1 MEFDLRINEFRTA
14 NNRITT
20 ENLVV
25 RKIRRDRGAPRLG
38 LIEKI
43 SFCANIAGARNRPRS
58 GFSLWR
64 GFMALGSQPRWTTRP
79 AGTLVGIDVG
89 LREYMLR
96 VYNYMASGL
105 ALTGIVAYVAAYS
118 GFYASIAR
126 TPLIWLVILAP
137 FGLVMLMSFGAQR
150 MQSTTLQLVFWLYSG
165 LMGLSLAMVFLVFTG
180 ESVARVFFITA
191 GTFAAMS
198 LYGYTTQ
205 RDLSQFGSFLFL
217 GLIGIVIAGLVNIFI
232 GSTALQFAI
241 SVIGVLVFTGLT
253 AWDTQQIKEMYY
265 EGDDYEMGSKKAI
278 MGALRLYLD
287 FINLFMML
295 MQLLGTR
302 RD

>member
-1 MEFDLRINEFRTA
+1 
-14 NNRITT
+14 
-20 ENLVV
+20 
-25 RKIRRDRGAPRLG
+25 
-38 LIEKI
+38 
-43 SFCANIAGARNRPRS
+43 
-58 GFSLWR
+58 
-64 GFMALGSQPRWTTRP
+64 MALGSQPRWTVRP
-79 AGTLVGIDVG
+79 ADTAYGIDVG

-118 GFYASIAR
+118 GFYALIAR
-126 TPLIWLVILAP
+126 TPAIWLVILAP
-137 FGLVMLMSFGAQR
+137 LGLVMLMSFGVQKLQA
-150 MQSTTLQLVFWLYSG
+150 STLQLVFWLYSG
-165 LMGLSLAMVFLVFTG
+165 LMGLSMAVLFLAFTG
-180 ESVARVFFITA
+180 TSIARVFFITA

-198 LYGYTTQ
+198 LYGYTTR
-205 RDLSQFGSFLFL
+205 RDLSQFGSFLFM
-217 GLIGIVIAGLVNIFI
+217 GLIGIIIASLVNMFFA
-232 GSTALQFAI
+232 SSAVQFAI
-241 SVIGVLVFTGLT
+241 SVIGVIVFTGLT

-265 EGDDYEMGSKKAI
+265 EADGAEIASKKAI